1 MIEAPESVVIANQ
14 ISTQLKDK
22 KIIDVTAMHTPHK
35 LVWTFKEPSQ
45 YSSLLK
51 GKVITG
57 AQGLGSQIELE
68 CENIRIV
75 LSDGFIIKHTK
86 NNDEIPDKHQL
97 LIKLDDGSYLVAW
110 VQMYGGL
117 ACFVTGEYDNKY
129 YLVAKEKPFV
139 LSKEFTLSHW
149 KSLFTPEVEKLSTKA
164 FLATEQRIP
173 GLGNGVLQDILFN
186 AKIHPK
192 TKINK
197 LSDID
202 RENLYGAVVSTLNHM
217 VEAGGRDTEKDLYG
231 NSGDYQTIMSTKAI
245 NLPCPNCK
253 GNKKKYAYMGG
264 SVYVCENCQ
273 KEVK

>member
-14 ISTQLKDK
+14 ITTQLKGK
-22 KIIDVTAMHTPHK
+22 KITDVTAIHTPHK

-57 AQGLGSQIELE
+57 AQGLGSQIEIE
-68 CENIRIV
+68 CNNIRIV
-75 LSDGFIIKHTK
+75 LSDGFIIKQIK
-86 NNDEIPDKHQL
+86 NDSEIPDKHQL
-97 LIKLDDGSYLVAW
+97 LVKFDDGSYLVAW

-117 ACFVTGEYDNKY
+117 ACFVAGEYDNKY
-129 YLVAKEKPFV
+129 YLVTKEKPFL
-139 LSKEFTLSHW
+139 LSKEFTLSYW
-149 KSLFTPEVEKLSTKA
+149 KSLFTEKTEKLSTKA

-192 TKINK
+192 TKTNK
-197 LSDID
+197 LSEQD
-202 RENLYGAVVSTLNHM
+202 RKNLYKAVVSTLSQM
-217 VEAGGRDTEKDLYG
+217 VEAGGRDTEKDLLG
-231 NSGDYQTIMSTKAI
+231 NNGKYETIMSTKAI
-245 NLPCPNCK
+245 NLPCPTC
-253 GNKKKYAYMGG
+253 GGVKKKFAYMGG

-273 KEVK
+273 QEIK